1 MEPSKKPLN
10 VLVKKIGNPVVIH
23 LKSGSEYWGK
33 MERVDGYMNIMLK
46 EAKEY
51 NSGVLL
57 ASYGDIFIRGNN
69 ILYICIDPDGPP
81 KPKISKEITE
91 DEEEE

>member
-10 VLVKKIGNPVVIH
+10 VLIKRIGKPVIIH

-33 MERVDGYMNIMLK
+33 MDRVDGYMNIMLK

-69 ILYICIDPDGPP
+69 ILYICIDPDSLP
-81 KPKISKEITE
+81 KPKILKEIA
-91 DEEEE
+91 EEEE

>member
-10 VLVKKIGNPVVIH
+10 VLVKKIGSPVVIH

-46 EAKEY
+46 GAKEY

-69 ILYICIDPDGPP
+69 ILYICIDPDHPP
-81 KPKISKEITE
+81 RPKISE
-91 DEEEE
+91 DVVEEEEE